1 MPSLRFVQ
9 LNPLVAVVCES
20 GVVEG
25 RERERE
31 RIFTVWSEIADSQL
45 EKEATLICVVCVVE
59 EEEEIIKIN
68 RKITIKKRQFENIGK
83 SEL

>member
-25 RERERE
+25 GERERE

-45 EKEATLICVVCVVE
+45 EKEATLICVVCVA

-83 SEL
+83 SES